1 VSDAPIHQAYRQAL
15 AQEPVVDA
23 AGIKRVL
30 DHDEAL
36 LNLELHE
43 RQMSLHE
50 RQMALYERSW
60 ALHEKSTRGLDWCP
74 YFAL

>member
-1 VSDAPIHQAYRQAL
+1 M
-15 AQEPVVDA
+15 
-23 AGIKRVL
+23 L
-30 DHDEAL
+30 DRDEAL